1 MLTFLSLEVWTL
13 TSLYL
18 ALNSFI
24 LSSSSFK
31 TSLSVWYWKCYIPFL
46 LWSFFNVQTLC
57 YSFSFTLNS
66 SFPLW
71 NSIIACNKSSSS
83 SKSSSPYLMY
93 SDTSSSSCYNLV
105 LPYLIFR
112 LSTTSFIVCFSA
124 VFNVVGQE
132 AGSSWWITLRKGLW
146 DKSRTS
152 RLLQSWQ
159 LFLFVDVSIGLEHH
173 VSLLEI

>member
-18 ALNSFI
+18 SLNSFI

-83 SKSSSPYLMY
+83 SKSSSPNLMY
-93 SDTSSSSCYNLV
+93 SNTCSSSCYNL
-105 LPYLIFR
+105 
-112 LSTTSFIVCFSA
+112 
-124 VFNVVGQE
+124 VGQE
-132 AGSSWWITLRKGLW
+132 AGSSWQITLRKGLW

-152 RLLQSWQ
+152 WLLRSWQ
-159 LFLFVDVSIGLEHH
+159 LFLFVDVRISLEHRA
-173 VSLLEI
+173 SLLEI